1 MVTNAL
7 IVIGYIGFFLCNDP
21 HSPLV
26 LIFISVA
33 SFGFYGLVTLGY
45 VMVNQHCGHKAR
57 GSVMG
62 INCLFGALAILILSK
77 AGGMAFDMIDK
88 SVPFLIAAFAS
99 FILFFVVL
107 IRKNALD
114 QAKSRGCPIDH
125 SKPVSA
131 S

>member
-1 MVTNAL
+1 LITNAL
-7 IVIGYIGFFLCNDP
+7 IVVGYIGFFLCNDP

-26 LIFISVA
+26 LMFISVA
-33 SFGFYGLVTLGY
+33 SFGFYGLLTLGF

-62 INCLFGALAILILSK
+62 INCLFGALAILVLSK
-77 AGGMAFDMIDK
+77 GGGLAFDMIDK
-88 SVPFLIAAFAS
+88 SVPFLFAAFGS
-99 FILFFVVL
+99 FILFIVVL

-114 QAKSRGCPIDH
+114 EAKSKACPIDH
-125 SKPVSA
+125 SKLVNA